1 MGSGSS
7 MGSMAGSAE
16 PAPVTAG
23 RGRHLLLYDGV
34 CGFCNRMNQFVL
46 ARDARGVFDFASL
59 QSATGHRILERFG
72 KNAADLDTF
81 YVVENY
87 QSAAPS
93 LLSKSSA
100 ALVVLRTIGGAW
112 RWLAVLGVLP
122 AALRNAGYDFV
133 ARRRYRLF
141 GRSETC
147 MLPAPEHR
155 QRFIDV

>member
-1 MGSGSS
+1 
-7 MGSMAGSAE
+7 MAGSTKPP
-16 PAPVTAG
+16 PAPAG
-23 RGRHLLLYDGV
+23 RGRHLVLYDGV

-59 QSATGHRILERFG
+59 QSATGHRIVERFG
-72 KNAADLDTF
+72 RNAADLDTF

-87 QSAAPS
+87 RSAAPS

-100 ALVVLRTIGGAW
+100 ALFVLSAIGGAW
-112 RWLAVLGVLP
+112 RWLAVAGVLP
-122 AALRNAGYDFV
+122 AALRNAAYDFV

-147 MLPAPEHR
+147 ILPAPEHR
-155 QRFIDV
+155 ARFIDL

>member
-1 MGSGSS
+1 
-7 MGSMAGSAE
+7 MAGSAE
-16 PAPVTAG
+16 PAAAPAG
-23 RGRHLLLYDGV
+23 RGRHLVLYDGV

-46 ARDARGVFDFASL
+46 ARDSRAVFDFASL
-59 QSATGHRILERFG
+59 QSASGRRILERFG
-72 KNAADLDTF
+72 RNAADLDTF

-87 QSAAPS
+87 QSATPS

-100 ALVVLRTIGGAW
+100 ALFVLKAIGGAW
-112 RWLAVLGVLP
+112 RWLAATGALP
-122 AALRNAGYDFV
+122 AALLNAGYDFV

-155 QRFIDV
+155 QRFIDL